1 MAHNSPDRSFALK
14 PVVRAIRR
22 QSLASAGAIALVS
35 GVAAAPMAAAQE
47 GLTIEEVIVT
57 AQKRDE
63 SAQDVPIS
71 IDVLGETQLEDLG
84 VTDLEDFA
92 QLLPSVSYVALGPGS
107 GSIYIRGISGGG
119 ENVLGSSPNVA
130 VYLDEQPI
138 TAVGGYLNP
147 HIYDIAR
154 IEALAGPQG
163 TLFGANSQS
172 GSIRLITNKPNPAG
186 FEASYAVEGSSIK
199 SGDIGYLFEG
209 MVNIPLSDRAALRLV
224 GWHKE
229 DAGFIDNVPY
239 SHTFSNANVRAGLTD
254 PALIAKAADIT
265 VDNADVVE
273 SDFNEATTTGARAAL
288 GIDLTDNWT
297 VTASVMRQELEASGV
312 WDHDPE
318 EVGDLKVTRL
328 LPDESDD
335 EWTQV
340 SLVVEG
346 EISGFELTYAGSYLD
361 RKSYATV
368 DYSLYTDWYISG
380 GFVQRFYSC
389 YVAYFGECT
398 DPREQS
404 TYDDRVK
411 RDNHEIRIAS
421 PQDQRFR
428 ALLGAFYED
437 SKHDFDWEWHVLGLN
452 GLTSAFGTPAAV
464 EPPDIYWTTD
474 MVRGNEETAVFGE
487 VAFDLAENFTAAF
500 SMRWFESEVSLRGFY
515 GTVWWPQRFG
525 ARAPGEENA
534 DLVTNNTKKVCRPII
549 VNQTG
554 PGGLPSAGGEVCS
567 DTRDTVI
574 KGNLSWHVTD
584 DIMLYGTYSE
594 GYRPGGLNR
603 DPSTVA
609 GFGYDPD
616 FVESWEVGVKAS
628 AMDGRARYNL
638 AAFTMDWKDFQ
649 LSRQDTSISPATLTY
664 NVGDARSRGIEGD
677 LAYLL
682 TENWDVSLA
691 FSLIDAELRKDYWIN
706 RANIGDGNPDAA
718 KGQSLPRVPDFKAN
732 VSTRY
737 SFQLAE
743 FDSYVQAY
751 WVYTGSSYNSL
762 VGSGATETRARKKQH
777 AYDIL
782 NVAVGIE
789 QGNWGVELFVRN
801 ITDERGEVFKN
812 AFSYD
817 SRITTNRPRTIGL
830 RWRQEF

>member
-1 MAHNSPDRSFALK
+1 MRDESSVNSVARPFGLK

-22 QSLASAGAIALVS
+22 QSLASAGAVALVS
-35 GVAAAPMAAAQE
+35 GVAAPMAAAQE
-47 GLTIEEVIVT
+47 GFAIEEVIVT

-71 IDVLGETQLEDLG
+71 IDVLGQGELEDLG

-172 GSIRLITNKPNPAG
+172 GSIRIITNKPNPAG
-186 FEASYAVEGSSIK
+186 FEASYDLEANSVK
-199 SGDIGYLFEG
+199 DGDLGYLFEG
-209 MVNIPLSDRAALRLV
+209 MVNIPISDRAALRLV

-265 VDNADVVE
+265 VDNAEVVE
-273 SDFNEATTTGARAAL
+273 NDFNEATTTGARAAL
-288 GIDLTDNWT
+288 GIDLNDNWT
-297 VTASVMRQELEASGV
+297 VTANVMRQELEASGV
-312 WDHDPE
+312 WDHDPT
-318 EVGDLKVTRL
+318 EVGDLEVTRL

-346 EISGFELTYAGSYLD
+346 EVSGFELTYAGSYLD

-389 YVAYFGECT
+389 YVSYFGECT

-404 TYDDRVK
+404 TYDDHVK
-411 RDNHEIRIAS
+411 RENHEIRIAS
-421 PQDQRFR
+421 PQDKRFR

-437 SKHDFDWEWHVLGLN
+437 SEHDFDWEWHVLGLN
-452 GLTSAFGTPAAV
+452 GLTSAYGTPAAV

-474 MVRGNEETAVFGE
+474 MVRGNEETAIFGE
-487 VAFDLAENFTAAF
+487 VAFDLADNFTAAF
-500 SMRWFESEVSLRGFY
+500 SFRSFDSEVSLKGFY

-525 ARAPGEENA
+525 GRTPGEENA
-534 DLVTNNTKKVCRPII
+534 DLVTKDK
-549 VNQTG
+549 
-554 PGGLPSAGGEVCS
+554 
-567 DTRDTVI
+567 DTVI
-574 KGNLSWHVTD
+574 KGNVSWHITD
-584 DIMLYGTYSE
+584 DVMLYGTYSE

-649 LSRQDTSISPATLTY
+649 LSRQDTSVSPATLTY
-664 NVGDARSRGIEGD
+664 NVGNARSRGIEGD

-691 FSLIDAELRKDYWIN
+691 FSLIDAELREDYWIN
-706 RANIGDGNPDAA
+706 AASIGDGNPDAP
-718 KGQSLPRVPDFKAN
+718 KGHALPRVPDFKAN

-737 SFQLAE
+737 SFQLAD
-743 FDSYVQAY
+743 FDGYVQAY

-789 QGNWGVELFVRN
+789 RDNWGAELFMRN
-801 ITDERGEVFKN
+801 VTDERGEVFKN
-812 AFSYD
+812 AASYD

-830 RWRQEF
+830 RWRQKF

>member
-1 MAHNSPDRSFALK
+1 MSRNNTKHSFALK
-14 PVVRAIRR
+14 PVVRAVRR

-35 GVAAAPMAAAQE
+35 GVVVAPVAGAQE

-63 SAQDVPIS
+63 SVQDVPIS
-71 IDVLGETQLEDLG
+71 IDVLGETQLENLG

-119 ENVLGSSPNVA
+119 ENVLGSQPNVA

-147 HIYDIAR
+147 HIYDIDR

-186 FEASYAVEGSSIK
+186 FEASYAVEGNSIK
-199 SGDIGYLFEG
+199 SGDMGYLFEG
-209 MVNIPLSDRAALRLV
+209 MVNVPLSERAVLRLV

-239 SHTFSNANVRAGLTD
+239 SHTFSNANIRAGLTD

-288 GIDLTDNWT
+288 GIDLNDNWT

-328 LPDESDD
+328 LPDEGDD

-346 EISGFELTYAGSYLD
+346 EISGFELTYAGAYLD

-380 GFVQRFYSC
+380 GFVQAFYSC

-404 TYDDRVK
+404 TYDDQVK

-421 PQDQRFR
+421 PQDKRLR
-428 ALLGAFYED
+428 GLLGAFYED

-452 GLTSAFGTPAAV
+452 GLTSAAGTPAAV

-474 MVRGNEETAVFGE
+474 MVRGNEETAIFGE
-487 VAFDLAENFTAAF
+487 VALDLADNLTVAGSA
-500 SMRWFESEVSLRGFY
+500 RWFDSEVSLEGFY

-534 DLVTNNTKKVCRPII
+534 DLVTKDKDI
-549 VNQTG
+549 VF
-554 PGGLPSAGGEVCS
+554 
-567 DTRDTVI
+567 
-574 KGNLSWHVTD
+574 KGNVSWHVTD
-584 DIMLYGTYSE
+584 DVMLYGTYSE

-638 AAFTMDWKDFQ
+638 AAFTMDWTDFQ
-649 LSRQDTSISPATLTY
+649 LSRQDTSVSPATLTY
-664 NVGDARSRGIEGD
+664 NVGNARSRGVEGD

-682 TENWDVSLA
+682 TENWDVSVA
-691 FSLIDAELRKDYWIN
+691 FSLIDAELSEDYWIN
-706 RANIGDGNPDAA
+706 AANIGDGNPDAA
-718 KGQSLPRVPDFKAN
+718 KGDALPRVPDFKAN

-737 SFQLAE
+737 SFQIAD

-751 WVYTGSSYNSL
+751 WVYTGSSYNAL
-762 VGSGATETRARKKQH
+762 VGSGATEERARKKQH

-782 NVAVGIE
+782 NVSVGFE
-789 QGNWGVELFVRN
+789 RDNWGAELFVRN

-817 SRITTNRPRTIGL
+817 SRITTNRPRTIGV
-830 RWRQEF
+830 RWRQKF

>member
-1 MAHNSPDRSFALK
+1 MRDESSLNTAAPPLGLK

-22 QSLASAGAIALVS
+22 QSLASAGAVALVS
-35 GVAAAPMAAAQE
+35 GVAAAPMAAAQQ
-47 GLTIEEVIVT
+47 GLAIEEVIVT

-63 SAQDVPIS
+63 SVQDVPIS
-71 IDVLGETQLEDLG
+71 IDVIGEAQLEDLG

-172 GSIRLITNKPNPAG
+172 GSIRIITNKPNPAG
-186 FEASYAVEGSSIK
+186 FEASYDLEASSIK
-199 SGDIGYLFEG
+199 DGDLGYLFEG

-239 SHTFSNANVRAGLTD
+239 SHTFSNANIRAGLTD

-273 SDFNEATTTGARAAL
+273 NDFNEATTTGARAAL
-288 GIDLTDNWT
+288 GIDLNDNWT
-297 VTASVMRQELEASGV
+297 VTANVMRQELEASGV

-318 EVGDLKVTRL
+318 EVGDLEVTRL

-380 GFVQRFYSC
+380 GFVQAFYSC
-389 YVAYFGECT
+389 YVSYFGECT

-404 TYDDRVK
+404 TYDDHVK

-421 PQDQRFR
+421 PQDLRFR

-437 SKHDFDWEWHVLGLN
+437 SEHDFDWEWHVLGLN
-452 GLTSAFGTPAAV
+452 GLTSAAGTPAAV

-474 MVRGNEETAVFGE
+474 MVRGNEETAIFGE
-487 VAFDLAENFTAAF
+487 VAFDLADNFTVAGSF
-500 SMRWFESEVSLRGFY
+500 RSFDSEVSLTGFY
-515 GTVWWPQRFG
+515 GTVWWPSRFG
-525 ARAPGEENA
+525 GRAPGEENA
-534 DLVTNNTKKVCRPII
+534 DLVTKDK
-549 VNQTG
+549 
-554 PGGLPSAGGEVCS
+554 
-567 DTRDTVI
+567 DTVF
-574 KGNLSWHVTD
+574 KGNVSWHVTD
-584 DIMLYGTYSE
+584 DMMLYGTYSE

-616 FVESWEVGVKAS
+616 FVESWEVGVKATG
-628 AMDGRARYNL
+628 MDGRVRYNL
-638 AAFTMDWKDFQ
+638 AAFTMDWDDFQ
-649 LSRQDTSISPATLTY
+649 LTRIDNSISPATLTY
-664 NVGDARSRGIEGD
+664 NVGTARSRGIEGD
-677 LAYLL
+677 IAYLL
-682 TENWDVSLA
+682 TENWDVTMA
-691 FSLIDAELRKDYWIN
+691 FSLIDAELSEDYWIN
-706 RANIGDGNPDAA
+706 SANEGDGNPDAP
-718 KGQSLPRVPDFKAN
+718 KGRSLPRVPDFKAN

-737 SFQLAE
+737 SFQLAD
-743 FDSYVQAY
+743 FDGYVQAY
-751 WVYTGSSYNSL
+751 WVYTGSSYNAL
-762 VGSGATETRARKKQH
+762 VGTSQAVRGRKKQH

-782 NVAVGIE
+782 NLAVGIE
-789 QGNWGVELFVRN
+789 RDNWGAELFMRN
-801 ITDERGEVFKN
+801 VTDERAEVFKN

-830 RWRQEF
+830 RWRQKF

>member
-1 MAHNSPDRSFALK
+1 MRDEYSVHSAARPFGLK

-22 QSLASAGAIALVS
+22 QSLASAGAMALVS
-35 GVAAAPMAAAQE
+35 GVAAPPMAAAQE
-47 GLTIEEVIVT
+47 GLAIEEVIVT

-63 SAQDVPIS
+63 SVQDVPIS
-71 IDVLGETQLEDLG
+71 IDVLGAGELEDLG

-92 QLLPSVSYVALGPGS
+92 QLLPSVSYIALGPGS

-172 GSIRLITNKPNPAG
+172 GSIRIITNKPNPAG
-186 FEASYAVEGSSIK
+186 FEASYDLEASSIK
-199 SGDIGYLFEG
+199 DGDLGYLFEG

-239 SHTFSNANVRAGLTD
+239 SHTFSNANIRAGLTD

-273 SDFNEATTTGARAAL
+273 NDFNEATTTGARAAL
-288 GIDLTDNWT
+288 GIDLNDNWT
-297 VTASVMRQELEASGV
+297 VTANVMRQELEASGV
-312 WDHDPE
+312 WDHDPT
-318 EVGDLKVTRL
+318 EVGDLEVTRL

-361 RKSYATV
+361 RKSYVTV

-389 YVAYFGECT
+389 YVSYFGECT

-404 TYDDRVK
+404 TYDDHVK
-411 RDNHEIRIAS
+411 RDNHEVRIAS
-421 PQDQRFR
+421 PQDKRFR

-437 SKHDFDWEWHVLGLN
+437 SDHEFDWEWHVLGLN
-452 GLTSAFGTPAAV
+452 GLASAAGTPAAV

-474 MVRGNEETAVFGE
+474 MVRGSEETAIFGE
-487 VAFDLAENFTAAF
+487 VAFDLADNFTVAGSF
-500 SMRWFESEVSLRGFY
+500 RRFDSEVSLKGFY
-515 GTVWWPQRFG
+515 GTVWWPSRFG
-525 ARAPGEENA
+525 ARTPDEQNA
-534 DLVTNNTKKVCRPII
+534 DLVTKDK
-549 VNQTG
+549 
-554 PGGLPSAGGEVCS
+554 
-567 DTRDTVI
+567 DTVF
-574 KGNLSWHVTD
+574 KGNVSWHVTD
-584 DIMLYGTYSE
+584 DVMLYGTYSE
-594 GYRPGGLNR
+594 GYRPGGINR
-603 DPSTVA
+603 DGSTVA
-609 GFGYDPD
+609 GCCYEPD
-616 FVESWEVGVKAS
+616 FVKSWEVGVKAS
-628 AMDGRARYNL
+628 AMEGRARYNL

-649 LSRQDTSISPATLTY
+649 LSRQDTSVSPATLTY
-664 NVGDARSRGIEGD
+664 NVGNARSRGIEGD

-682 TENWDVSLA
+682 TENWDVSVA
-691 FSLIDAELRKDYWIN
+691 FSLIDAELREDYWIN
-706 RANIGDGNPDAA
+706 AANIGDGNPDAP
-718 KGQSLPRVPDFKAN
+718 KGHTLPRVPDFKAN

-737 SFQLAE
+737 SFQLA
-743 FDSYVQAY
+743 DYDGYVQAY
-751 WVYTGSSYNSL
+751 WVYTGSSWNSL
-762 VGSGATETRARKKQH
+762 VGSGATEERARKKQH

-782 NVAVGIE
+782 NLAVGIE
-789 QGNWGVELFVRN
+789 RDNWGAEVFMRN
-801 ITDERGEVFKN
+801 VTDERGEVFKN
-812 AFSYD
+812 AASYD

-830 RWRQEF
+830 RWRQKF

>member
-1 MAHNSPDRSFALK
+1 MRDDSTFRGAISQTSGPFSLK
-14 PVVRAIRR
+14 PVARAIRR
-22 QSLASAGAIALVS
+22 QSLASAGAVALVS
-35 GVAAAPMAAAQE
+35 GVAAAPMAVAQE

-63 SAQDVPIS
+63 SASDVPIS
-71 IDVLGETQLEDLG
+71 IDVIGETQLQNLG

-172 GSIRLITNKPNPAG
+172 GSIRIITNKPNPAG
-186 FEASYAVEGSSIK
+186 FEASYDVEANSIK
-199 SGDIGYLFEG
+199 DGDIGYLFEG

-239 SHTFSNANVRAGLTD
+239 SHTFRNANIRAGLTD

-273 SDFNEATTTGARAAL
+273 SDFNEATTTGARASL
-288 GIDLTDNWT
+288 GIDLSDNWT
-297 VTASVMRQELEASGV
+297 VAASVMRQELEASGV
-312 WDHDPE
+312 WDHDPTQA
-318 EVGDLKVTRL
+318 GDLKVNRL

-346 EISGFELTYAGSYLD
+346 EVAGFSLTYAGSYLD

-368 DYSLYTDWYISG
+368 DYSLYTDWYISS
-380 GFVQRFYSC
+380 GFVQQFYSC

-421 PQDQRFR
+421 PQDMRFR

-437 SKHDFDWEWHVLGLN
+437 SDHDFDWEWHVLGLN
-452 GLTSAFGTPAAV
+452 GLTSPAGTPAAV

-474 MVRGNEETAVFGE
+474 MVRGNEETAIFG
-487 VAFDLAENFTAAF
+487 
-500 SMRWFESEVSLRGFY
+500 
-515 GTVWWPQRFG
+515 
-525 ARAPGEENA
+525 
-534 DLVTNNTKKVCRPII
+534 K
-549 VNQTG
+549 
-554 PGGLPSAGGEVCS
+554 
-567 DTRDTVI
+567 
-574 KGNLSWHVTD
+574 WH
-584 DIMLYGTYSE
+584 
-594 GYRPGGLNR
+594 
-603 DPSTVA
+603 ST
-609 GFGYDPD
+609 
-616 FVESWEVGVKAS
+616 
-628 AMDGRARYNL
+628 
-638 AAFTMDWKDFQ
+638 
-649 LSRQDTSISPATLTY
+649 
-664 NVGDARSRGIEGD
+664 
-677 LAYLL
+677 
-682 TENWDVSLA
+682 
-691 FSLIDAELRKDYWIN
+691 
-706 RANIGDGNPDAA
+706 
-718 KGQSLPRVPDFKAN
+718 
-732 VSTRY
+732 
-737 SFQLAE
+737 
-743 FDSYVQAY
+743 
-751 WVYTGSSYNSL
+751 
-762 VGSGATETRARKKQH
+762 
-777 AYDIL
+777 
-782 NVAVGIE
+782 
-789 QGNWGVELFVRN
+789 
-801 ITDERGEVFKN
+801 
-812 AFSYD
+812 
-817 SRITTNRPRTIGL
+817 
-830 RWRQEF
+830 

>member
-1 MAHNSPDRSFALK
+1 MAHNSPERSFALK

-186 FEASYAVEGSSIK
+186 FEASYAVEGSSVK

-209 MVNIPLSDRAALRLV
+209 MVNIPLSERAALRLV

-239 SHTFSNANVRAGLTD
+239 SHTFSNANIRAGLTD
-254 PALIAKAADIT
+254 PVLIAKAADIT
-265 VDNADVVE
+265 VDNAEVVE
-273 SDFNEATTTGARAAL
+273 NDFNEATTTGARAAL
-288 GIDLTDNWT
+288 GIDLNDNWT
-297 VTASVMRQELEASGV
+297 VTANVMRQELEASGV
-312 WDHDPE
+312 WDHDPTE
-318 EVGDLKVTRL
+318 AGDLKVNRL

-380 GFVQRFYSC
+380 GFVQRYYSC

-411 RDNHEIRIAS
+411 RENHEIRIAS

-428 ALLGAFYED
+428 ALIGGFYED
-437 SKHDFDWEWHVLGLN
+437 SKHDFDWEWHVLGLV
-452 GLTSAFGTPAAV
+452 GLTGPGGTPAAV
-464 EPPDIYWTTD
+464 EAPDIYWTTD
-474 MVRGNEETAVFGE
+474 MVRGNEETAIFGE
-487 VAFDLAENFTAAF
+487 VAFDLADNFTVAGSF
-500 SMRWFESEVSLRGFY
+500 RSFDSEVSLRGFY
-515 GTVWWPQRFG
+515 GTFWWPQRWG
-525 ARAPGEENA
+525 ARSPDEQNA
-534 DLVTNNTKKVCRPII
+534 DLVTKDK
-549 VNQTG
+549 
-554 PGGLPSAGGEVCS
+554 
-567 DTRDTVI
+567 DTVF
-574 KGNLSWHVTD
+574 KGNASWHVTD
-584 DIMLYGTYSE
+584 DVMLYGTYSE

-609 GFGYDPD
+609 GFGYEPD

-664 NVGDARSRGIEGD
+664 NVGNARSRGIEGD
-677 LAYLL
+677 VAYLL
-682 TENWDVSLA
+682 AENWDVTMA
-691 FSLIDAELRKDYWIN
+691 FSLIDAELSEDYWIN
-706 RANIGDGNPDAA
+706 GANIGDGNPDAA
-718 KGQSLPRVPDFKAN
+718 KGDALPRVPDFKAN

-737 SFQLAE
+737 SFQLAD

-751 WVYTGSSYNSL
+751 WVYTGSSWNSL
-762 VGSGATETRARKKQH
+762 VSSGATETRARKKQH

-789 QGNWGVELFVRN
+789 GGNWSAELFVRN

>member
-1 MAHNSPDRSFALK
+1 MRDANIVHSAPRPFGLK

-22 QSLASAGAIALVS
+22 QSLASAGAVALVS

-47 GLTIEEVIVT
+47 GLAIEEVIVT

-63 SAQDVPIS
+63 SVQDVPIS
-71 IDVLGETQLEDLG
+71 IDVLGAGELEDLG

-172 GSIRLITNKPNPAG
+172 GSIRIITNKPNPAG
-186 FEASYAVEGSSIK
+186 FEASYDLEASSIK
-199 SGDIGYLFEG
+199 DGDLGYLFEG

-239 SHTFSNANVRAGLTD
+239 SHTFSNANIRAGLTD

-273 SDFNEATTTGARAAL
+273 NDFNEATTTGARAAL
-288 GIDLTDNWT
+288 GIDLSDNWT
-297 VTASVMRQELEASGV
+297 VTANVMRQELEASGV
-312 WDHDPE
+312 WDHDPT
-318 EVGDLKVTRL
+318 EVGDLEVTRL

-346 EISGFELTYAGSYLD
+346 QISGFELTYAGSYLD

-389 YVAYFGECT
+389 YVSYFGECT

-411 RDNHEIRIAS
+411 RDNHEVRIAS
-421 PQDQRFR
+421 PQDLRFR

-437 SKHDFDWEWHVLGLN
+437 SEHDFDWEWHVLGLN

-474 MVRGNEETAVFGE
+474 MVRGNEETAIFGE
-487 VAFDLAENFTAAF
+487 VAFDLADNLTVAGSFRRF
-500 SMRWFESEVSLRGFY
+500 DSEVSLKGFY

-525 ARAPGEENA
+525 GRAPGEENA
-534 DLVTNNTKKVCRPII
+534 DLVTKDK
-549 VNQTG
+549 
-554 PGGLPSAGGEVCS
+554 
-567 DTRDTVI
+567 DTVF
-574 KGNLSWHVTD
+574 KGNVSWHVTD
-584 DIMLYGTYSE
+584 DVMLYGTYSE

-628 AMDGRARYNL
+628 AMEGRARYNL

-649 LSRQDTSISPATLTY
+649 LSRQDTSVSPATLTY
-664 NVGDARSRGIEGD
+664 NVGNARSRGIEGD

-682 TENWDVSLA
+682 TENWDVSVA
-691 FSLIDAELRKDYWIN
+691 FSLIDAELSEDYWIN
-706 RANIGDGNPDAA
+706 AANIGDGNPDAA
-718 KGQSLPRVPDFKAN
+718 KGDALPRVPDFKAN

-737 SFQLAE
+737 SFQLAD
-743 FDSYVQAY
+743 FDGYVQAY
-751 WVYTGSSYNSL
+751 WVYTGSSWNSL
-762 VGSGATETRARKKQH
+762 VDSGATEERARKKQH

-789 QGNWGVELFVRN
+789 RDNWGAELFMRN
-801 ITDERGEVFKN
+801 VTDERGEVFKN
-812 AFSYD
+812 AASYD

-830 RWRQEF
+830 RWRQKF

>member
-1 MAHNSPDRSFALK
+1 MSRNSTNHSFALK
-14 PVVRAIRR
+14 PVVRAVRR

-35 GVAAAPMAAAQE
+35 GVVVAPVAGAQE

-63 SAQDVPIS
+63 SVQDVPIS
-71 IDVLGETQLEDLG
+71 IDVLGETQLENLG

-119 ENVLGSSPNVA
+119 ENVLGSQPNVA

-147 HIYDIAR
+147 HIYDIDR

-186 FEASYAVEGSSIK
+186 FEASYAVEGNSIK
-199 SGDIGYLFEG
+199 SGDMGYLFEG
-209 MVNIPLSDRAALRLV
+209 MVNVPLSERAALRLV

-239 SHTFSNANVRAGLTD
+239 SHTFSNANIRAGLTD

-288 GIDLTDNWT
+288 GIDLNDNWT

-346 EISGFELTYAGSYLD
+346 EISGFELTYAGAYLD

-380 GFVQRFYSC
+380 GFVQAFYSC

-404 TYDDRVK
+404 TYDDQVK

-421 PQDQRFR
+421 PQDKRLR
-428 ALLGAFYED
+428 GLLGAFYED

-452 GLTSAFGTPAAV
+452 GLTSAAGTPAAV

-474 MVRGNEETAVFGE
+474 MVRGNEETAIFGE
-487 VAFDLAENFTAAF
+487 VALDLADNLTVAGSA
-500 SMRWFESEVSLRGFY
+500 RWFDSEVSLEGFY

-534 DLVTNNTKKVCRPII
+534 DLVTKDKDI
-549 VNQTG
+549 VF
-554 PGGLPSAGGEVCS
+554 
-567 DTRDTVI
+567 
-574 KGNLSWHVTD
+574 KGNVSWHVTD
-584 DIMLYGTYSE
+584 DVMLYGTYSE

-638 AAFTMDWKDFQ
+638 AAFTMDWTDFQ
-649 LSRQDTSISPATLTY
+649 LSRQDTSVSPATLTY
-664 NVGDARSRGIEGD
+664 NVGNARSRGVEGD

-682 TENWDVSLA
+682 TENWDVSVA
-691 FSLIDAELRKDYWIN
+691 FSLIDAELSEDYWIN
-706 RANIGDGNPDAA
+706 AANIGDGNPDAA
-718 KGQSLPRVPDFKAN
+718 KGDALPRVPDFKAN

-737 SFQLAE
+737 SFQIAD

-751 WVYTGSSYNSL
+751 WVYTGSSYNAL
-762 VGSGATETRARKKQH
+762 VGSGATEERARKKQH

-782 NVAVGIE
+782 NVSVGFE
-789 QGNWGVELFVRN
+789 RDNWGAELFVRN

-817 SRITTNRPRTIGL
+817 SRITTNRPRTIGV
-830 RWRQEF
+830 RWRQKF

>member
-1 MAHNSPDRSFALK
+1 MAHSNPDRSFALK

-35 GVAAAPMAAAQE
+35 GMAAAPIAAAQE

-71 IDVLGETQLEDLG
+71 IDVIGETELENLG
-84 VTDLEDFA
+84 VTDLEDFV
-92 QLLPSVSYVALGPGS
+92 QLMPSVSYVALGPGS

-172 GSIRLITNKPNPAG
+172 GSIRIITNKPNPAG
-186 FEASYAVEGSSIK
+186 FEASYDVEANSIK
-199 SGDIGYLFEG
+199 HGDVGYLFEG
-209 MVNIPLSDRAALRLV
+209 MVNIPLSDRAAVRLV

-239 SHTFSNANVRAGLTD
+239 THTFSNANVRAGLTD

-265 VDNADVVE
+265 LDNAEVVE
-273 SDFNEATTTGARAAL
+273 NDFNEATTTGARAAL
-288 GIDLTDNWT
+288 GIDLSDNWT
-297 VTASVMRQELEASGV
+297 VTANIMRQELESSGV
-312 WDHDPE
+312 WDHDPT
-318 EVGDLKVTRL
+318 EVGDLEVTRL
-328 LPDESDD
+328 LPDTSDD

-346 EISGFELTYAGSYLD
+346 EISGFGLTYAGSYLD
-361 RKSYATV
+361 RKSYITT

-389 YVAYFGECT
+389 YVSYFGECT

-404 TYDDRVK
+404 TYADRVK
-411 RDNHEIRIAS
+411 RDNHEFRITS
-421 PQDQRFR
+421 PQDRRFR
-428 ALLGAFYED
+428 ALLGAFFED
-437 SKHDFDWEWHVLGLN
+437 SDHDFDWEWHVLGLN
-452 GLTSAFGTPAAV
+452 GLASAYGTPAAV

-500 SMRWFESEVSLRGFY
+500 SFRWFESEVSLRGFY

-525 ARAPGEENA
+525 ARQPGEQNA
-534 DLVTNNTKKVCRPII
+534 DLVTNNTKKVCRPRV
-549 VNQTG
+549 VNPVSPDG
-554 PGGLPSAGGEVCS
+554 SSVEGGEVCNN
-567 DTRDTVI
+567 TRDTVI

-616 FVESWEVGVKAS
+616 FVESWEVGVKA
-628 AMDGRARYNL
+628 AALDGRARYNL
-638 AAFTMDWKDFQ
+638 AAFTMDWNDFQ
-649 LSRQDTSISPATLTY
+649 LTRQDTSVSPAALTY
-664 NVGDARSRGIEGD
+664 NIGNARSRGIEGD
-677 LAYLL
+677 IAYLL
-682 TENWDVSLA
+682 TENWDVSVA
-691 FSLIDAELRKDYWIN
+691 FSLIDAELSEDYWIN
-706 RANIGDGNPDAA
+706 AANFGDGNPDAA
-718 KGQSLPRVPDFKAN
+718 KGDALPRVPDFKAN
-732 VSTRY
+732 ISTRY
-737 SFQLAE
+737 SFQLAD
-743 FDSYVQAY
+743 FDGFVQAY
-751 WVYTGSSYNSL
+751 WVYTGSSWNSL
-762 VGSGATETRARKKQH
+762 VDSGATEERSRKKQH

-782 NVAVGIE
+782 NFAAGIE
-789 QGNWGVELFVRN
+789 RGNWGAELFVRN
-801 ITDERGEVFKN
+801 VTDERGEVFKN
-812 AFSYD
+812 AASYD

-830 RWRQEF
+830 RWRQKF

>member
-1 MAHNSPDRSFALK
+1 MRDESSVHSAVRPFGLK

-47 GLTIEEVIVT
+47 GFVIEEVIVT

-71 IDVLGETQLEDLG
+71 IDVLGAGELEDLG

-172 GSIRLITNKPNPAG
+172 GSIRIITNKPNPAG
-186 FEASYAVEGSSIK
+186 FEASYDLEANSIK
-199 SGDIGYLFEG
+199 DGDLGYLFEG

-239 SHTFSNANVRAGLTD
+239 SHTFSNANIRAGLTD

-273 SDFNEATTTGARAAL
+273 NDFNEATTTGARAAL
-288 GIDLTDNWT
+288 GIDLNDNWT
-297 VTASVMRQELEASGV
+297 VTANVMRQELEASGV
-312 WDHDPE
+312 WDHDPT
-318 EVGDLKVTRL
+318 EVGDLEVTRL

-380 GFVQRFYSC
+380 GFVQAFYSC
-389 YVAYFGECT
+389 YVSYFGECT

-404 TYDDRVK
+404 TYDDHVK

-421 PQDQRFR
+421 PQDKRFR

-437 SKHDFDWEWHVLGLN
+437 SDHDFDWEWHVLGLN
-452 GLTSAFGTPAAV
+452 GLTSAAGTPAAV

-474 MVRGNEETAVFGE
+474 MVRGNEETAIFGE
-487 VAFDLAENFTAAF
+487 AAFDLADNLTVAGSFRRF
-500 SMRWFESEVSLRGFY
+500 DSEVSLTGFY

-525 ARAPGEENA
+525 GRAPGEENA
-534 DLVTNNTKKVCRPII
+534 DLVTKDK
-549 VNQTG
+549 
-554 PGGLPSAGGEVCS
+554 
-567 DTRDTVI
+567 DTVF
-574 KGNLSWHVTD
+574 KGNVSWHVTD
-584 DIMLYGTYSE
+584 DVMLYGTYSE

-649 LSRQDTSISPATLTY
+649 LSRQDTSVSPATLTY
-664 NVGDARSRGIEGD
+664 NVGNARSRGIEGD

-682 TENWDVSLA
+682 TENWDVSVA
-691 FSLIDAELRKDYWIN
+691 FSLIDAELREDYWIN
-706 RANIGDGNPDAA
+706 AANIGDGNPDAA
-718 KGQSLPRVPDFKAN
+718 KGHSLPRVPDFKAN

-737 SFQLAE
+737 SFQLAD
-743 FDSYVQAY
+743 FDGYVQAY

-782 NVAVGIE
+782 NMAVGIE
-789 QGNWGVELFVRN
+789 RDNWGAELFMRN
-801 ITDERGEVFKN
+801 VTDERGEVFKN

-830 RWRQEF
+830 RWRQKF

>member
-22 QSLASAGAIALVS
+22 QSLASAGAVALVS

-186 FEASYAVEGSSIK
+186 FEASYAVEGNSIK

-288 GIDLTDNWT
+288 GIDLNDNWT
-297 VTASVMRQELEASGV
+297 VTANVMRQELEASGV
-312 WDHDPE
+312 WDHDPTE
-318 EVGDLKVTRL
+318 AGDLKVNRL

-346 EISGFELTYAGSYLD
+346 EIEGFSLTYAGSYLD
-361 RKSYATV
+361 RKSYAKV

-389 YVAYFGECT
+389 YVSYFGECT

-404 TYDDRVK
+404 TYADRVK

-421 PQDQRFR
+421 PQDKRFR
-428 ALLGAFYED
+428 ALLGAFFED
-437 SKHDFDWEWHVLGLN
+437 SDHDFDWEWHVLGLN
-452 GLTSAFGTPAAV
+452 GLASAYGTPAAV

-474 MVRGNEETAVFGE
+474 MVRGNEETAIFGE

-500 SMRWFESEVSLRGFY
+500 SFRSFDSEVSLKGFY

-525 ARAPGEENA
+525 GRAPGEENA
-534 DLVTNNTKKVCRPII
+534 DLITKDK
-549 VNQTG
+549 
-554 PGGLPSAGGEVCS
+554 
-567 DTRDTVI
+567 DTVF
-574 KGNLSWHVTD
+574 KGNVSWHISD
-584 DIMLYGTYSE
+584 DTMLYGTYSE

-664 NVGDARSRGIEGD
+664 NVGNARSRGIEGD

-682 TENWDVSLA
+682 TENWDVTLA
-691 FSLIDAELRKDYWIN
+691 FSLIDAELTEDYWIN
-706 RANIGDGNPDAA
+706 AANIGDGNPDAA
-718 KGQSLPRVPDFKAN
+718 KGLPLPRVPDFKAN
-732 VSTRY
+732 LSTRY
-737 SFQLAE
+737 SFQIGDLDGYA
-743 FDSYVQAY
+743 QAY

-782 NVAVGIE
+782 NVAIGFE

-801 ITDERGEVFKN
+801 IADERAEVFKN

>member
-1 MAHNSPDRSFALK
+1 MRDQSPPPLDVARPSALK

-22 QSLASAGAIALVS
+22 QSLVSAGAVALAS
-35 GVAAAPMAAAQE
+35 GVVAVPMAAAQG
-47 GLTIEEVIVT
+47 GLTIEEVVVT

-71 IDVLGETQLEDLG
+71 IDVIGETQLENLG

-92 QLLPSVSYVALGPGS
+92 QLLPSVSYVSLGPGS

-172 GSIRLITNKPNPAG
+172 GSIRIITNKPNPAG
-186 FEASYAVEGSSIK
+186 FEASYDVEANSIK
-199 SGDIGYLFEG
+199 DGDLGYLFEG

-229 DAGFIDNVPY
+229 DAGFIDNEPY
-239 SHTFSNANVRAGLTD
+239 SHTFSNANIRAGLSD
-254 PALIAKAADIT
+254 PALIAAAADIT

-273 SDFNEATTTGARAAL
+273 NDFNEATTTGARAAL
-288 GIDLTDNWT
+288 GIDLSDSWT
-297 VTASVMRQELEASGV
+297 VTANVMRQELETSGV
-312 WDHDPE
+312 WDHDPT

-328 LPDESDD
+328 LPDEGDD

-346 EISGFELTYAGSYLD
+346 EMAGFSLTYAGAYLD

-368 DYSLYTDWYISG
+368 DYSLYTDWYISR
-380 GFVQRFYSC
+380 GFVQAFYSC
-389 YVAYFGECT
+389 YVSYFGECT
-398 DPREQS
+398 DPRQAS
-404 TYDDRVK
+404 TYADRVK

-421 PQDQRFR
+421 PQDMRFR

-437 SKHDFDWEWHVLGLN
+437 SDHDFDWEWHVLGLN
-452 GLTSAFGTPAAV
+452 GLTSAAGTPAAV

-487 VAFDLAENFTAAF
+487 VAFDLADNLTVAGSFRRF
-500 SMRWFESEVSLRGFY
+500 DSEVSLQGFY

-525 ARAPGEENA
+525 GRAPGEDNA
-534 DLVTNNTKKVCRPII
+534 DLVTKDK
-549 VNQTG
+549 
-554 PGGLPSAGGEVCS
+554 
-567 DTRDTVI
+567 DTVF
-574 KGNLSWHVTD
+574 KGNTSWHITD
-584 DIMLYGTYSE
+584 DVMLYGTYSE

-638 AAFTMDWKDFQ
+638 AAFTMDWDNFQ
-649 LSRQDTSISPATLTY
+649 LTRIDNSISPATLTY
-664 NVGDARSRGIEGD
+664 NIGNARSRGIEGD
-677 LAYLL
+677 VAYLL
-682 TENWDVSLA
+682 TENWDVTLA
-691 FSLIDAELRKDYWIN
+691 FSLIDAELAEDYWIN
-706 RANIGDGNPDAA
+706 SANEGDGNPDAE
-718 KGQSLPRVPDFKAN
+718 KGRALPRVPEFKAN

-737 SFQLAE
+737 SFQLQD
-743 FDSYVQAY
+743 FNGYVQAY
-751 WVYTGSSYNSL
+751 WVYTGSSWNSL
-762 VGSGATETRARKKQH
+762 VAASQAVRDRKKQH

-782 NVAVGIE
+782 NLAVGIE
-789 QGNWGVELFVRN
+789 RDSWGAELFMRN
-801 ITDERGEVFKN
+801 VTDERAEVFKN
-812 AFSYD
+812 AASWD

-830 RWRQEF
+830 RWRQKF

>member
-1 MAHNSPDRSFALK
+1 MAHNSPNRSFALK

-35 GVAAAPMAAAQE
+35 GVAAAPMVAAQE

-71 IDVLGETQLEDLG
+71 IDVIGEVELEELG
-84 VTDLEDFA
+84 VTDLEDFT

-172 GSIRLITNKPNPAG
+172 GSIRIITNRPNPAG
-186 FEASYAVEGSSIK
+186 FEASYDLEANSIK
-199 SGDIGYLFEG
+199 DGDLGYLFEG

-229 DAGFIDNVPY
+229 DAGFIDNEPY
-239 SHTFSNANVRAGLTD
+239 SHTFSNANIRAGLSD

-273 SDFNEATTTGARAAL
+273 NDFNEATTTGARAAL
-288 GIDLTDNWT
+288 GIDLNDNWT
-297 VTASVMRQELEASGV
+297 VTANVMRQELEASGV
-312 WDHDPE
+312 WDHDPT

-361 RKSYATV
+361 RKSFAAV
-368 DYSLYTDWYISG
+368 DYSLYTDWYISE
-380 GFVQRFYSC
+380 GFVQRYYSC

-421 PQDQRFR
+421 PQDLRFR

-437 SKHDFDWEWHVLGLN
+437 SNHDFDWEWHVLGLA
-452 GLTSAFGTPAAV
+452 GLTGPGGTPAAV

-474 MVRGNEETAVFGE
+474 MVRGNEETAIFGE
-487 VAFDLAENFTAAF
+487 VAFDLADNFTVAGSF
-500 SMRWFESEVSLRGFY
+500 RSFDSEVSLRGFY
-515 GTVWWPQRFG
+515 GTFWWPGGRWG
-525 ARAPGEENA
+525 ARTPDEQNA
-534 DLVTNNTKKVCRPII
+534 DLVTKDK
-549 VNQTG
+549 
-554 PGGLPSAGGEVCS
+554 
-567 DTRDTVI
+567 DTVF
-574 KGNLSWHVTD
+574 KSNVSWHATD
-584 DIMLYGTYSE
+584 DVMLYGTYSE

-609 GFGYDPD
+609 GFGYEPD

-638 AAFTMDWKDFQ
+638 AVFTMDWEDFQ

-664 NVGDARSRGIEGD
+664 NIGNARSRGIEGD
-677 LAYLL
+677 VAYLL
-682 TENWDVSLA
+682 TQDWDVTMA
-691 FSLIDAELRKDYWIN
+691 FSLIDAELSEDYWIN
-706 RANIGDGNPDAA
+706 SANIGDGNPDAE
-718 KGQSLPRVPDFKAN
+718 KGRSLPRVPDFKAN

-737 SFQLAE
+737 SFQLAD

-782 NVAVGIE
+782 NVAVGIDG
-789 QGNWGVELFVRN
+789 GNWSAELFVRN

>member
-14 PVVRAIRR
+14 PVVRAVRR

-35 GVAAAPMAAAQE
+35 GVVAAPMAAAQE

-186 FEASYAVEGSSIK
+186 FEASYAVEGNSVK

-209 MVNIPLSDRAALRLV
+209 MVNIPLSERAALRLV

-239 SHTFSNANVRAGLTD
+239 SHTFSNANIRAGLTD

-265 VDNADVVE
+265 VDNAEVVE
-273 SDFNEATTTGARAAL
+273 NDFNEATTTGARAAL
-288 GIDLTDNWT
+288 GIDLNDNWT
-297 VTASVMRQELEASGV
+297 VTANVMRQELEASGV
-312 WDHDPE
+312 WDHDPTE
-318 EVGDLKVTRL
+318 AGDLKVNRL

-380 GFVQRFYSC
+380 GFVQRYYSC

-428 ALLGAFYED
+428 ALIGAFYED
-437 SKHDFDWEWHVLGLN
+437 SKHDFDWEWHVLGLV
-452 GLTSAFGTPAAV
+452 GLTGPGGTPAAV

-474 MVRGNEETAVFGE
+474 MVRGNEETAIFGE
-487 VAFDLAENFTAAF
+487 VAFDLADNFTVAGSF
-500 SMRWFESEVSLRGFY
+500 RSFDSEVSLRGFY
-515 GTVWWPQRFG
+515 GTFWWPGRFG
-525 ARAPGEENA
+525 ARAPDEQNA
-534 DLVTNNTKKVCRPII
+534 DLVTKDK
-549 VNQTG
+549 
-554 PGGLPSAGGEVCS
+554 
-567 DTRDTVI
+567 DTVF
-574 KGNLSWHVTD
+574 KGNVSWHVTD
-584 DIMLYGTYSE
+584 DVMLYGTYSE

-609 GFGYDPD
+609 GFGYEPD

-664 NVGDARSRGIEGD
+664 NVGNARSRGIEGD
-677 LAYLL
+677 VAYLL
-682 TENWDVSLA
+682 TENWDVTMA
-691 FSLIDAELRKDYWIN
+691 FSLIDAELSEDYWIN
-706 RANIGDGNPDAA
+706 AANIGDGNPDAS

-737 SFQLAE
+737 SFQFAD

-782 NVAVGIE
+782 NVAVGFE

>member
-1 MAHNSPDRSFALK
+1 MRDQSSPPSDVARPSALK
-14 PVVRAIRR
+14 PLVRAIRR
-22 QSLASAGAIALVS
+22 QSLVSAGAVALAS
-35 GVAAAPMAAAQE
+35 GVVAVPMAAAQG
-47 GLTIEEVIVT
+47 GLTIEEVVVT

-71 IDVLGETQLEDLG
+71 IDVIGETQLENLG

-92 QLLPSVSYVALGPGS
+92 QLLPSVSYVSLGPGS

-172 GSIRLITNKPNPAG
+172 GSIRIITNKPSPAG
-186 FEASYAVEGSSIK
+186 FEASYDIEANSIK
-199 SGDIGYLFEG
+199 DGDIGYLFEG

-239 SHTFSNANVRAGLTD
+239 SHTFSNANIRAGLTD
-254 PALIAKAADIT
+254 PDLIAKAADIT
-265 VDNADVVE
+265 VDNAEVVE
-273 SDFNEATTTGARAAL
+273 DDFNEATTTGARAAL
-288 GIDLTDNWT
+288 GIDLSDSWT
-297 VTASVMRQELEASGV
+297 VTANVMRQELEASGV
-312 WDHDPE
+312 WDHDPD
-318 EVGDLKVTRL
+318 EVGDLEVTRL

-346 EISGFELTYAGSYLD
+346 EVSGFSLTYAGSYLD

-380 GFVQRFYSC
+380 GFVQAFYSC
-389 YVAYFGECT
+389 YVSYFGECT

-421 PQDQRFR
+421 PQDWRLR
-428 ALLGAFYED
+428 ALLGAFYEESD
-437 SKHDFDWEWHVLGLN
+437 HEFDWEWHVLGLN
-452 GLTSAFGTPAAV
+452 GLTSAAGTPAAV

-487 VAFDLAENFTAAF
+487 VAFDLADNLTLAGSFRRF
-500 SMRWFESEVSLRGFY
+500 DSEVSLRGFY

-525 ARAPGEENA
+525 GRTPDEQNA
-534 DLVTNNTKKVCRPII
+534 DLVTKDK
-549 VNQTG
+549 
-554 PGGLPSAGGEVCS
+554 
-567 DTRDTVI
+567 DTVF
-574 KGNLSWHVTD
+574 KGNVSWHVTD
-584 DIMLYGTYSE
+584 DAMLYGTYSE

-628 AMDGRARYNL
+628 AMEGRARYNL
-638 AAFTMDWKDFQ
+638 AAFTMDWNDFQ
-649 LSRQDTSISPATLTY
+649 LSRQDSSISPATLTY
-664 NVGDARSRGIEGD
+664 NVGNARSRGIEGD
-677 LAYLL
+677 VAYLL
-682 TENWDVSLA
+682 TENWDVSVA
-691 FSLIDAELRKDYWIN
+691 FSLIDAELSQDYWIN
-706 RANIGDGNPDAA
+706 AANIGDGNPDAS
-718 KGQSLPRVPDFKAN
+718 KGHALPRVPDFKAN

-737 SFQLAE
+737 SFQLAN
-743 FDSYVQAY
+743 FDGYVQAY
-751 WVYTGSSYNSL
+751 WVYTGSSWNSL
-762 VGSGATETRARKKQH
+762 VPSGATEERDRKKQH
-777 AYDIL
+777 AYDVL
-782 NVAVGIE
+782 NFAAGIE
-789 QGNWGVELFVRN
+789 RDNWGAELFVRN
-801 ITDERGEVFKN
+801 VTDERGEVFKN

-830 RWRQEF
+830 RWRQRF

>member
-1 MAHNSPDRSFALK
+1 
-14 PVVRAIRR
+14 
-22 QSLASAGAIALVS
+22 
-35 GVAAAPMAAAQE
+35 MAAAQE
-47 GLTIEEVIVT
+47 GLAIEEVIVT

-63 SAQDVPIS
+63 SVQDVPIS
-71 IDVLGETQLEDLG
+71 IDVLGAGELEDLG

-172 GSIRLITNKPNPAG
+172 GSIRIITNKPDPSG
-186 FEASYAVEGSSIK
+186 FEASYDLEASSIK
-199 SGDIGYLFEG
+199 DGDIGYLFEG
-209 MVNIPLSDRAALRLV
+209 MVNVPLSDRAALRLV
-224 GWHKE
+224 AWHKE

-239 SHTFSNANVRAGLTD
+239 SHTFSNANIRAGLTD

-265 VDNADVVE
+265 VDNADIVE
-273 SDFNEATTTGARAAL
+273 KDFNEATTTGARAAL
-288 GIDLTDNWT
+288 GIDLNDNWT

-318 EVGDLKVTRL
+318 EVGDLEVTRL

-380 GFVQRFYSC
+380 GLVQRYYSC

-404 TYDDRVK
+404 TYDDHVK

-421 PQDQRFR
+421 PRDKRFR

-437 SKHDFDWEWHVLGLN
+437 SDHDFDWEWHVLGLV
-452 GLTSAFGTPAAV
+452 GLTGPGGTPAAV

-474 MVRGNEETAVFGE
+474 MVRGNEETAIFGE
-487 VAFDLAENFTAAF
+487 VAFDLADNLTVAGSFRSF
-500 SMRWFESEVSLRGFY
+500 DSEVSLRGFY
-515 GTVWWPQRFG
+515 GTFWWPSRFG
-525 ARAPGEENA
+525 ARTPDEQNA
-534 DLVTNNTKKVCRPII
+534 DLVTKDK
-549 VNQTG
+549 
-554 PGGLPSAGGEVCS
+554 
-567 DTRDTVI
+567 DTVF
-574 KGNLSWHVTD
+574 KGNVSWHVTD
-584 DIMLYGTYSE
+584 DVMLYGTYSE

-616 FVESWEVGVKAS
+616 FVESWEVGVKAE
-628 AMDGRARYNL
+628 AMEGRARYNL

-649 LSRQDTSISPATLTY
+649 LSRQDTSVSPATLTY
-664 NVGDARSRGIEGD
+664 NVGNARSRGIEGD

-691 FSLIDAELRKDYWIN
+691 FSLIDAELSEDYWIN
-706 RANIGDGNPDAA
+706 AANIGDGNPDAA
-718 KGQSLPRVPDFKAN
+718 KGDALPRVPDFKAN

-737 SFQLAE
+737 SFQLAD
-743 FDSYVQAY
+743 FDGYVQAY

-789 QGNWGVELFVRN
+789 RDNWGAELFMRN
-801 ITDERGEVFKN
+801 VTDERGEVFKN

-817 SRITTNRPRTIGL
+817 SRITTNRPRTIGV
-830 RWRQEF
+830 RWRQKF

>member
-1 MAHNSPDRSFALK
+1 MRDESSVNSVARPFGLK

-22 QSLASAGAIALVS
+22 QSLVSAGAVALVS
-35 GVAAAPMAAAQE
+35 GVAAPMAAAQE
-47 GLTIEEVIVT
+47 GFSIEEVIVT

-63 SAQDVPIS
+63 SVQDVPIS
-71 IDVLGETQLEDLG
+71 IDVLGQGELEDLG

-172 GSIRLITNKPNPAG
+172 GSIRIITNKPNPAG
-186 FEASYAVEGSSIK
+186 FEASYDVEANSVK
-199 SGDIGYLFEG
+199 DGDLGYLFEG
-209 MVNIPLSDRAALRLV
+209 MVNIPISDRAALRLV

-265 VDNADVVE
+265 VDNAEVVE
-273 SDFNEATTTGARAAL
+273 NDFNEATTTGARAAL
-288 GIDLTDNWT
+288 GIDLNDNWT
-297 VTASVMRQELEASGV
+297 VTANVMRQELEASGV
-312 WDHDPE
+312 WDHDPT
-318 EVGDLKVTRL
+318 EVGDLEVTRL

-389 YVAYFGECT
+389 YVSYFGECT

-404 TYDDRVK
+404 TYDDHVK
-411 RDNHEIRIAS
+411 RENHEIRIAS
-421 PQDQRFR
+421 PQDKRFR

-437 SKHDFDWEWHVLGLN
+437 SEHDFDWEWHVLGLN
-452 GLTSAFGTPAAV
+452 GLTSAYGTPAAV

-474 MVRGNEETAVFGE
+474 MVRGNEETAIFGE
-487 VAFDLAENFTAAF
+487 VAFDLADNFTAAF
-500 SMRWFESEVSLRGFY
+500 SFRSFDSEVSLKGFY

-525 ARAPGEENA
+525 GRTPGEENA
-534 DLVTNNTKKVCRPII
+534 DLVTKDK
-549 VNQTG
+549 
-554 PGGLPSAGGEVCS
+554 
-567 DTRDTVI
+567 DTVI
-574 KGNLSWHVTD
+574 KGNASWHITD
-584 DIMLYGTYSE
+584 DVMLYGTYSE

-649 LSRQDTSISPATLTY
+649 LSRQDTSVSPATLTY
-664 NVGDARSRGIEGD
+664 NVGNARSRGIEGD

-691 FSLIDAELRKDYWIN
+691 FSLIDAELREDYWIN
-706 RANIGDGNPDAA
+706 AASIGDGNPDAP
-718 KGQSLPRVPDFKAN
+718 KGHELPRVPDFKAN

-737 SFQLAE
+737 SFQLAD
-743 FDSYVQAY
+743 FDGYVQAY

-789 QGNWGVELFVRN
+789 RDNWGAELFMRN
-801 ITDERGEVFKN
+801 VTDERGEVFKN
-812 AFSYD
+812 AASYD

-830 RWRQEF
+830 RWRQKF